1 MPDTP
6 AVADVG
12 FADFVAVL
20 LVETLDSIVAAHSS
34 QEDRR
39 RAVEESAA
47 MTPEEFAATAVPDAV
62 VAAAL
67 SRTFPGTDGGTA
79 LVVGGAVP
87 RKDVLAD
94 LGVTL
99 ADGDLEG
106 RRLTAAGVARVT
118 EAVRLAIAHDQ
129 LESIREIARRG
140 MPKVV
145 VDGGTLRSKLTF
157 STVRSATT
165 PTATPAAAPRP
176 PAPAVTPSVRV
187 GALDRLVTMR
197 PVLSASVLDSIRDLR
212 LTVRPPTAD
221 DPATPGTT
229 RADVYGEVEIRFH
242 TEV

>member
-12 FADFVAVL
+12 FAAFVAVL

-39 RAVEESAA
+39 RAVEESAG
-47 MTPEEFAATAVPDAV
+47 MTPEEFAATAVPDDV

-67 SRTFPGTDGGTA
+67 GRTFPGKDGGTA
-79 LVVGGAVP
+79 LVVGGTVP

-94 LGVTL
+94 LGVVL
-99 ADGDLEG
+99 ADGDVEG

-118 EAVRLAIAHDQ
+118 EAVRLAIARDQ

-157 STVRSATT
+157 STVRAG
-165 PTATPAAAPRP
+165 TAP
-176 PAPAVTPSVRV
+176 PAPAARPAVAAPAVVPSVRA
-187 GALDRLVTMR
+187 GALDRLATMR
-197 PVLSASVLDSIRDLR
+197 PVLSAGVLDSIRDLR
-212 LTVRPPTAD
+212 LTVRPPAAD
-221 DPATPGTT
+221 DPATPGAT